1 MVMTLEADYAVR
13 IVEYLTKHPERRD
26 AKTISEETQIPLRFS
41 LKILRELVAEG
52 LVCSFKGAKGGY
64 TLAKSPEEIT
74 LRQVIELRPE
84 GRVELRPGALPPAQH
99 LREDFRGCPAGAGIL
114 HLRHDLRAQTLLLLR
129 GRGGNIKK
137 EQARNA
143 IVFRACFLPGG
154 EGDAARET
162 KNSAGKA
169 ETLQTPLDKE
179 NCLHYTSI
187 LHHHG

>member
-26 AKTISEETQIPLRFS
+26 AKTISVETQIPLRFS

-74 LRQVIELRPE
+74 LRQVIELVEGPLYALPLPE
-84 GRVELRPGALPPAQH
+84 GRVQLRPGALPPAQH

-114 HLRHDLRAQTLLLLR
+114 HLRHDLRAQALLLLR

-137 EQARNA
+137 NRHGMPLCSVPVSFQGGGGRCPKNKK
-143 IVFRACFLPGG
+143 FRRKGG
-154 EGDAARET
+154 NFT
-162 KNSAGKA
+162 N
-169 ETLQTPLDKE
+169 TP
-179 NCLHYTSI
+179 
-187 LHHHG
+187 